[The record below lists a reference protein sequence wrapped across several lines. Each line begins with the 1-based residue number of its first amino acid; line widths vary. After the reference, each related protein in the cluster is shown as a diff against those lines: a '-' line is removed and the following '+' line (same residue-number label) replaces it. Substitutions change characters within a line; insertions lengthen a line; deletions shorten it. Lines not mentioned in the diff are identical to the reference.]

1 MVKKAPWSRGRQ
13 HSSALLAGQEEPAGS
28 FQPWAAAGRGL
39 PCGEAHLRA
48 MVKAGSAGLHW
59 RFEVL
64 LLHLKQGTKFV
75 CKPLLCV
82 YAEVLQ
88 WKCSDPEKLEYSFFL
103 NAFVGK

>member
-1 MVKKAPWSRGRQ
+1 MA
-13 HSSALLAGQEEPAGS
+13 
-28 FQPWAAAGRGL
+28 
-39 PCGEAHLRA
+39 
-48 MVKAGSAGLHW
+48 KAGSAGLHW
-59 RFEVL
+59 SGGSLGALLLQAL
-64 LLHLKQGTKFV
+64 LLHLKQGTALV